1 MRLFHKNSRS
11 GQTLVEFALI
21 IPVFILMVMFI
32 FDVGRAVYDYSVLYN
47 AVREGARVAAV
58 GESNITKI
66 KTIVVNRAFGM
77 DLDSTDV
84 TVDINT
90 TSKLV
95 TLTANYEYNPI
106 TPLISAFMPGGD
118 LDLHVQ
124 TSMRLEFP

>member
-1 MRLFHKNSRS
+1 MKVCDQISKK

-21 IPVFILMVMFI
+21 IPAFILLVMFI

-58 GESNITKI
+58 GETDANTI
-66 KTIVVNRAFGM
+66 KGIVVSGAYGM
-77 DLDSTDV
+77 NLSPTNIAV
-84 TVDINT
+84 NWSGGI
-90 TSKLV
+90 V

-106 TPLISAFMPGGD
+106 TPIVSAFMPGGD
-118 LDLHVQ
+118 LDLHVE